1 MPQAV
6 LSRHHVQ
13 QVGCGKRP
21 LILAHGFG
29 CDQTIWRRVVPLLS
43 DDFRIVLFDHVG
55 HGRCD
60 PRAHDP
66 ERHATLDGY
75 AGDVCRILDAAGVR
89 DAVFVGHSISSMIGL
104 LAAQQCPAY
113 FASMV
118 MLAPSP
124 CFENH
129 PQDGYV
135 GGFERQQLDQLLAL
149 MESNY
154 QSWSI
159 AMASAAA
166 GAGQAEVGDEMQRR
180 LLAQDPAILCRF
192 ARAVFLLDLRARLPG
207 FTLPTLLVQCMR
219 DALVPLAVGDYL
231 LRTLPDARLEML
243 DADGH
248 LPQLSHP
255 HETAALI
262 REFAG

>member
-1 MPQAV
+1 MPQTV
-6 LSRHHVQ
+6 LLRHHVQ
-13 QVGCGKRP
+13 LIGRGERP

-29 CDQTIWRRVVPLLS
+29 CDQTIWRRVIPLLS

-60 PRAHDP
+60 PRAYDP
-66 ERHATLDGY
+66 VRHATLDGY
-75 AGDVCRILDAAGVR
+75 ADDVCRILDAAGIR

-104 LAAQQCPAY
+104 LAAGHCPSR
-113 FASMV
+113 FARMV

-149 MESNY
+149 MQSNY
-154 QSWSI
+154 QSWST

-166 GAGQAEVGDEMQRR
+166 GAGQPEVGDEMNRR
-180 LLAQDPAILCRF
+180 LLAQDPDILYRF
-192 ARAVFLLDLRARLPG
+192 ARAVFLLDLRARLPD
-207 FTLPTLLVQCMR
+207 FTLPTLLVQCTR
-219 DALVPLAVGDYL
+219 DPLVPLAVGDYL
-231 LRTLPDARLEML
+231 QRTLPDARLARL

-255 HETAALI
+255 QETAALI
-262 REFAG
+262 RDVAG